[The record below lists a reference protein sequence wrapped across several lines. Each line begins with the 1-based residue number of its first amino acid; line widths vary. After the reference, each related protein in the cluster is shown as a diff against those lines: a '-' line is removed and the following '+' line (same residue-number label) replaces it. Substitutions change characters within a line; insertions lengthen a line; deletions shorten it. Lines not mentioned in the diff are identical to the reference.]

1 MNKRRRLYELT
12 TKGMTVT
19 ATGIAVAVLFI
30 VLLYVFRQGIGLLSL
45 DLIRGNYWSENI
57 NIAFEEPGA
66 ASFEPPAELP
76 ADAHFSHKF
85 GFALA
90 DRKDPQG
97 ADLMTVVYIDP
108 ASPLHTAYST
118 TAGAKQ
124 GQHVT
129 IHQEAA
135 IQRIQYLTTEGDK
148 KTAGPARRML
158 SEETVKALEE
168 NAAEL
173 VLMYYQTEGGGIFGS
188 IIATLMLIGV
198 TLVIVL
204 PIGVAAAIYL
214 NEVAGKTRL
223 TAAIRSSIEMLAG
236 VPSIIFGLMGMA
248 MLFPLTQV
256 FGANGPSI
264 LLGALTLAVVL
275 LPVVIRQT
283 EEALL
288 VVPQALRMGSLALG
302 ATQTQT
308 IFRVVLPNA
317 LPGILTAALLS
328 ISRVIG
334 ESAALIY
341 TMSTI
346 ISDSPS
352 LLQPATSLAVQ
363 IWAITSAEQP
373 NFELASAISILIL
386 ALVLA
391 LNITVKVVSIRL
403 NRRWSA

>member
-1 MNKRRRLYELT
+1 MNNRRRLYEGT
-12 TKGMTVT
+12 TKGMTIG
-19 ATGIAVAVLFI
+19 ATGIAVAVLLI
-30 VLLYVFRQGIGLLSL
+30 VLIYVFRQGIGLLSL

-57 NIAFEEPGA
+57 NIAFEEPA
-66 ASFEPPAELP
+66 AKEFKKP
-76 ADAHFSHKF
+76 ADLPKDAYFSKKF

-90 DRKDPQG
+90 DREDPRG

-108 ASPLHTAYST
+108 DSPLHTAYST
-118 TAGAKQ
+118 TAGATQ
-124 GQHVT
+124 GKHVA
-129 IHQEAA
+129 IHEEAS
-135 IQRIQYLTTEGDK
+135 IQRIQYLNTDGDK
-148 KTAGPARRML
+148 KTAGPARRMF
-158 SEETVKALEE
+158 SKDTIKALDES
-168 NAAEL
+168 ATEL
-173 VLMYYQTEGGGIFGS
+173 VLMYYQTEGGGIWGS
-188 IIATLMLIGV
+188 IIATLILIGV

-204 PIGVAAAIYL
+204 PVGVAAAIYL
-214 NEVAGKTRL
+214 NEVAGKNKL
-223 TAAIRSSIEMLAG
+223 TAAIRSSIEMLSG

-248 MLFPLTQV
+248 MLFPVTQL

-288 VVPQALRMGSLALG
+288 VVPNGLRMGSLALG

-386 ALVLA
+386 AMVLV
-391 LNITVKVVSIRL
+391 LNITVKIISVRL